1 LTIDPGTVAGTIRAL
16 RKARPKWDPRKL
28 LARLAMD
35 HPARCRPA
43 ASTVGDRLRQ
53 EGVSLPCTRVAREP
67 GTKRPQVEPCAQI
80 ESLSAAAPVTFASLF
95 FAFLQVSLFGAGG
108 GIVWAY
114 RIAVE
119 QRRWLAEEE
128 FTDILSLCQ
137 FMPGPNVVG
146 IAVCVGARLRGAAGA
161 IAAVAGFVLVP
172 GITGFCLGIFL
183 LQYAHIVVLQHIL
196 GGVSAAASGLLIAAG
211 IRMLKPHRN
220 RWWAWV
226 TAALA
231 FAGVAF
237 TKLPLLPVL
246 FGVALLGIAGTM
258 IARPRP
264 Q

>member
-1 LTIDPGTVAGTIRAL
+1 MAD
-16 RKARPKWDPRKL
+16 ARQSAEP
-28 LARLAMD
+28 
-35 HPARCRPA
+35 
-43 ASTVGDRLRQ
+43 
-53 EGVSLPCTRVAREP
+53 VSL
-67 GTKRPQVEPCAQI
+67 
-80 ESLSAAAPVTFASLF
+80 ASLF
-95 FAFLQVSLFGAGG
+95 LVFLQVSLFGAGG
-108 GIVWAY
+108 GIVWAH

-119 QRRWLAEEE
+119 QRSWLAEEE

-161 IAAVAGFVLVP
+161 IAAIAGFVLVP

-183 LQYAHIVVLQHIL
+183 LQYARIDVLQHIL

-211 IRMLKPHRN
+211 IRMLTPHRN

-226 TAALA
+226 TATLA
-231 FAGVAF
+231 FAGVVF

-246 FGVALLGIAGTM
+246 FGVALLAIAGTM